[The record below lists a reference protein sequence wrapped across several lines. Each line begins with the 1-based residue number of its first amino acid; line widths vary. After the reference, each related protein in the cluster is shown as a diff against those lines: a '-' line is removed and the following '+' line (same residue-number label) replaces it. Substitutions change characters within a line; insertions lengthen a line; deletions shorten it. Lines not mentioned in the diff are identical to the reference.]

1 MHIMEGFLP
10 PRWAAAWTLA
20 AAPIVVYGA
29 KQTIDIIR
37 QDTRVKALVAIGIA
51 FVFILSALK
60 FPSVTGSTSHPTGTG
75 LLVVLFGPAVTAF
88 TATIVLLYQAL
99 LLAHG
104 GITTLG
110 ANVVAMGIIGP
121 TVGWTAYQIIRP
133 HTSLERATF
142 ITAVLTDWTTYL
154 VTSLQLGA
162 AFPAGDGLDAI
173 IISALD
179 FAAIFTLTQV
189 PIGILEG
196 ILAAAVIGYLTRLG
210 SETIE
215 SLEVAA

>member
-133 HTSLERATF
+133 YTSLERATF
-142 ITAVLTDWTTYL
+142 IAAVLTDWTTYL

>member
-133 HTSLERATF
+133 YTSLERATF